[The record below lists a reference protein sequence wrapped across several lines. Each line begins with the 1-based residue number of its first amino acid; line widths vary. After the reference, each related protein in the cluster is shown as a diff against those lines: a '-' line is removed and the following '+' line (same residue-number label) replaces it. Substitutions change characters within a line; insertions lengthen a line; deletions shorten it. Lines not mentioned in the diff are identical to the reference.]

1 MLSKEK
7 VQQLIQSGRFI
18 SRDLSWLQFNYRVLD
33 QCKVQDRPLLDR
45 LKFMAITSSNLD
57 EFFMIRIGSLYNY
70 LDYDKERT
78 DYSGLR
84 EDDFKELIFNEI
96 REFTTQQNHYF
107 LQEFVPQFGSNGF
120 SIVSE
125 LSRLSKAHRQMVDNY
140 FVNTIFPM
148 LTPMVLDINHPY
160 PLIMNKLLVFG
171 VVIIDR
177 KLSDKES
184 RKNSFIQIP
193 QNIPR
198 FFEIIQDDNSVLFV
212 PVEAIVKAN
221 IQKLFRNAEI
231 ESISLFRITRNG
243 DFGLEEFEDVE
254 SDFLEEIKRKVKNRK
269 SGRVVRVEVEPG
281 YSRWLMERLKN
292 RWNIEDINIFE
303 VQSMLDYT
311 SLWQIIN
318 HKAFKTQR
326 HQPHPVVNPLTYPLV
341 ANEDIFAKIRRND
354 ILLHHPFN
362 APLWINL
369 LEAAAEDPDVLAIKI
384 TIYRLAKDSRVT
396 AALKKA
402 AENGKYVSVIFEI
415 KARFDE
421 ENNMIQGEKLREA
434 GCFVIY
440 SMSTLKTHAKAMLIV
455 RKEGDEV
462 MRYVHLSSG
471 NYNEATAKL
480 YTDLGLLT
488 ADPEYAH
495 DVAEFFNAVTGYSRP
510 DNYNLLITAPH
521 DLREDLI
528 ELVRQEIANAKKG
541 LPCGIVIKINSLQDS
556 AFINALY
563 EASQTGVPVRLIVRG
578 ICCLRPARAGL
589 SENIEVRSLVGEF
602 LEHSR
607 IYYFH
612 NAGEPLVY
620 GGSADTMV
628 RSFEKRV
635 EILFAFKDIRA
646 KQEAINVLAYCLR
659 DNFNAYTMQED
670 GSYKKVTRKPDEPI
684 FNTHETFYKVNAD
697 IVQEANL
704 FG

>member
-7 VQQLIQSGRFI
+7 IYQLIQSGKYI

-33 QCKVQDRPLLDR
+33 QCKVTSRPLLDR
-45 LKFMAITSSNLD
+45 LKFMAITASNLD
-57 EFFMIRIGSLYNY
+57 EFFMIRVGSLYNY

-84 EDDFKELIFNEI
+84 EDDFKELLFAEVK
-96 REFTTQQNHYF
+96 EFVKQQTQYYQ
-107 LQEFVPQFGSNGF
+107 QEFVPQFSAHGF
-120 SIVSE
+120 EIVSE
-125 LSRLSKAHRQMVDNY
+125 LSRLTKEQRQKVDDY
-140 FVNTIFPM
+140 FLNTIFPM

-160 PLIMNKLLVFG
+160 PVIMNKLLVFG

-198 FFEIIQDDNSVLFV
+198 FFEIVQEDNSILFV

-221 IQKLFRNAEI
+221 IQKLFRNTEI

-243 DFGLEEFEDVE
+243 DFDFEDLEDVE
-254 SDFLEEIKRKVKNRK
+254 SDFIEEIKRRVKNRK
-269 SGRVVRVEVEPG
+269 TGRVVRVEIEPG
-281 YSRWLMERLKN
+281 YSRWLMERLKV
-292 RWNIEDINIFE
+292 RWNIEDTNIFE
-303 VQSMLDYT
+303 IHSLLDYT
-311 SLWQIIN
+311 GLWQIIN

-326 HQPHPVVNPLTYPLV
+326 YQHPPSVNPLTYPV
-341 ANEDIFAKIRRND
+341 FANEDIFAKIRRND

-362 APLWINL
+362 APLWVNL
-369 LEAAAEDPDVLAIKI
+369 LEAAAEDADVLAIKI

-421 ENNMIQGEKLREA
+421 ENNIMQGEKLREA

-455 RKEGDEV
+455 RREGDEV
-462 MRYVHLSSG
+462 IRYVHMSSG
-471 NYNEATAKL
+471 NYNEVTAKL
-480 YTDLGLLT
+480 YTDVGLLT

-495 DVAEFFNAVTGYSRP
+495 DIAEFFNAITGYSRP
-510 DNYNLLITAPH
+510 DSYNLLITAPH

-541 LPCGIVIKINSLQDS
+541 LPAGIVIKINSLQDA

-563 EASQTGVPVRLIVRG
+563 EASQAGVPIKLIVRG
-578 ICCLRPARAGL
+578 VCCLRPQRKGL

-612 NAGEPLVY
+612 NAGNPKVF

-628 RSFEKRV
+628 RSFEKRI
-635 EILFAFKDIRA
+635 EILFAIKDIRA
-646 KQEAINVLAYCLR
+646 KQEAINILAYCLR
-659 DNFNAYTMQED
+659 DNVNAYIMQEN
-670 GSYKKVTRKPDEPI
+670 GTYQKVERAPDEEI
-684 FNTHETFYKVNAD
+684 FDTHQTFYHVNSD
-697 IVQEANL
+697 IVHEARL
-704 FG
+704 F